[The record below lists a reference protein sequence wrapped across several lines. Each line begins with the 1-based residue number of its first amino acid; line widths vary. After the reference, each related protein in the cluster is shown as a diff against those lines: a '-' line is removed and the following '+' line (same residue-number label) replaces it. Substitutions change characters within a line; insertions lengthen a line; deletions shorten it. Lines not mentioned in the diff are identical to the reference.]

1 LRGPCRIILVD
12 QIDRDIAEGHSQHRA
27 IVDATVRRARPVL
40 LTALAAILGM
50 IPLAGSVFW
59 GPMAITIMGGL
70 FVATLLTLLVVPA
83 LYALW
88 FRVRIDQPEETA
100 VASPQPTKRRS
111 QRPARA
117 PRRGRRPVPVT
128 IAAE

>member
-1 LRGPCRIILVD
+1 V
-12 QIDRDIAEGHSQHRA
+12 
-27 IVDATVRRARPVL
+27 VDATIRRARPVA

-70 FVATLLTLLVVPA
+70 LVATVLTLVVVPA

-88 FRVRIDQPEETA
+88 FRVRENE
-100 VASPQPTKRRS
+100 RS
-111 QRPARA
+111 DAPVRFERMERPDEDF
-117 PRRGRRPVPVT
+117 VPVR

>member
-1 LRGPCRIILVD
+1 V
-12 QIDRDIAEGHSQHRA
+12 A
-27 IVDATVRRARPVL
+27 

-50 IPLAGSVFW
+50 IPLAGSIFW

-70 FVATLLTLLVVPA
+70 FVATVLTLVVVPA

-88 FRVRIDQPEETA
+88 FRVRVEEDSDALEVFEGTERPDRDY
-100 VASPQPTKRRS
+100 VPT
-111 QRPARA
+111 
-117 PRRGRRPVPVT
+117 G

>member
-1 LRGPCRIILVD
+1 
-12 QIDRDIAEGHSQHRA
+12 
-27 IVDATVRRARPVL
+27 VRRARPVL

-50 IPLAGSVFW
+50 IPLARSIFW

-83 LYALW
+83 LYAIW
-88 FRVRIDQPEETA
+88 FRVRIDQPVEEPVTR
-100 VASPQPTKRRS
+100 PQPVKLRSRRAV
-111 QRPARA
+111 RTE
-117 PRRGRRPVPVT
+117 RRGRRQVPVT

>member
-1 LRGPCRIILVD
+1 V
-12 QIDRDIAEGHSQHRA
+12 A
-27 IVDATVRRARPVL
+27 

-70 FVATLLTLLVVPA
+70 LVATVLTLLVVPA
-83 LYALW
+83 LYAIW
-88 FRVRIDQPEETA
+88 FRVRADEPMPAFTIEPELADRSDWATA
-100 VASPQPTKRRS
+100 PLR
-111 QRPARA
+111 
-117 PRRGRRPVPVT
+117 

>member
-1 LRGPCRIILVD
+1 
-12 QIDRDIAEGHSQHRA
+12 
-27 IVDATVRRARPVL
+27 L

-50 IPLAGSVFW
+50 IPLARSIFW

-88 FRVRIDQPEETA
+88 FRVRADESSDRPVECLRLTDQF
-100 VASPQPTKRRS
+100 
-111 QRPARA
+111 
-117 PRRGRRPVPVT
+117 GRRPIPIP

>member
-1 LRGPCRIILVD
+1 V
-12 QIDRDIAEGHSQHRA
+12 
-27 IVDATVRRARPVL
+27 V

-50 IPLAGSVFW
+50 IPLAGSIFW

-70 FVATLLTLLVVPA
+70 LVATALTLLVVPA

-88 FRVRIDQPEETA
+88 FRVRSDETVNA
-100 VASPQPTKRRS
+100 PVFHQ
-111 QRPARA
+111 QRMESFDGDLEPIR
-117 PRRGRRPVPVT
+117 